1 MASGRRASSAKPDT
15 RMVSAG
21 TCSSSA
27 SWNRRSNSSAR
38 RTGCISLSTVPRGTR
53 VTLHNFLP
61 LLALILNVSLAGI
74 TLLRNSGSRLN
85 RLFVYFV
92 GGMAVWNLGVFMLRR
107 APDEPTAVFWEI
119 VIHTG
124 VIALPAFYYHFV
136 LIFLESTT
144 RHRTSLVVAYTLAIV
159 FNVINLSGSPLFMS
173 GVKSTYWGWAP
184 ATGPLYTPFFIYF
197 NFFLI
202 YGLLLRSYKDVESSF
217 RRNRATLILL
227 GTGVS
232 LVGGVIDFA
241 RFILTR
247 FVPAADLVYP
257 MGIPANMIFALM
269 LGTSIVRYRLFD
281 VNVLVKKGAIY
292 LLLRGV
298 LTGTLVTA
306 ESYADWDN
314 VNPLW
319 VILPLGFLLTMLVS
333 PIGQRLEERIER
345 LMFSRR
351 RGCYETLL
359 DLSKRMGSILD
370 FGRLMET
377 LVHGLVRGVPLTHCV
392 LMIFDPQRSAFV
404 VYREDTTVG
413 DGAGIVSIRVDSP
426 IVQWLNQKGRVL
438 VKEEAKLNPEIAAYF
453 ETAENELDAIKAA
466 LIVPLKIE
474 GKLTGILLV
483 GEKLSGDIF
492 DEQELEVLAVLANQV
507 AISLENARLYEELS
521 GSNAQLMQASR
532 LKSQFLAS
540 MSHELRTPLNSIIGF
555 SKVLLNRLDGDLT
568 ERQEVYIRSVH
579 NSGAHLLQLI
589 NGILDFSR
597 IEAGKVEMVSEDLD
611 LHALIDE
618 CIESSTPLARGKQLK
633 VEKNVP
639 LELPRLAADRTKVK
653 QILLNLLS
661 NAIKFTS
668 QGRVLVG
675 VAAEPGA
682 VRVKVSDTGIGI
694 RAEDLAR
701 LFEPFQQLD
710 NPVARSAGGTGL
722 GLAIS
727 KKFVELHGGRIW
739 AESRENQGST
749 FHFTLPLI

>member
-1 MASGRRASSAKPDT
+1 MTP
-15 RMVSAG
+15 
-21 TCSSSA
+21 
-27 SWNRRSNSSAR
+27 
-38 RTGCISLSTVPRGTR
+38 
-53 VTLHNFLP
+53 HNFLP
-61 LLALILNVSLAGI
+61 LLALVLNVSLAGI
-74 TLLRNSGSRLN
+74 TLFRNPGSRLN
-85 RLFVYFV
+85 RLFTYFV
-92 GGMAVWNLGVFMLRR
+92 SGMAVWNFGVFMLRR
-107 APDEPTAVFWEI
+107 SPDEATAVFWEI

-144 RHRTSLVVAYTLAIV
+144 RHRTSLLVVYALALLFSI
-159 FNVINLSGSPLFMS
+159 INLSGSSLFMS

-184 ATGPLYTPFFIYF
+184 ATGLLYTPFFVYF
-197 NFFLI
+197 NCFLI
-202 YGLLLRSYKDVESSF
+202 YGLLHLVRTYNDVDSSF

-227 GTGVS
+227 GTLVS
-232 LVGGVIDFA
+232 LIGGLIDFA
-241 RFILTR
+241 RFILAR

-257 MGIPANMIFALM
+257 LGIPANMVFALM

-281 VNVLVKKGAIY
+281 VNVVVKKGAIY
-292 LLLRGV
+292 LLLWGV
-298 LTGTLVTA
+298 LTSVLVAA
-306 ESYADWDN
+306 EQYADWDQL
-314 VNPLW
+314 NPLW
-319 VILPLGFLLTMLVS
+319 VILPLGFVMTMLVS
-333 PIGQRLEERIER
+333 PLGQRLEERIER
-345 LMFSRR
+345 VMFSRR

-392 LMIFDPQRSAFV
+392 LMIYDAQRSAFV
-404 VYREDTTVG
+404 VYREDATVG
-413 DGAGIVSIRVDSP
+413 EGVGAVAILGDSR
-426 IVQWLNQKGRVL
+426 IVQWLNQTGRVL
-438 VKEEAKLNPEIAAYF
+438 VKEEVKLNPEIAAYF
-453 ETAENELDAIKAA
+453 ETAEGELDAIKAT

-474 GKLTGILLV
+474 SKLTGILLV

-492 DEQELEVLAVLANQV
+492 DDQELEVLAVLANQV

-521 GSNAQLMQASR
+521 ESNAQLMQASR

-555 SKVLLNRLDGDLT
+555 SKVLLNRFDGELT
-568 ERQEVYIRSVH
+568 ERQETYIRSVH

-597 IEAGKVEMVSEDLD
+597 IEAGKLEMSSEELD
-611 LHALIDE
+611 LHELIDE
-618 CIESSTPLARGKQLK
+618 CIESSMPLARGKQMKL
-633 VEKNVP
+633 EKNAP
-639 LELPRLAADRTKVK
+639 LELPPLSGDRTKVK

-661 NAIKFTS
+661 NAIKFTA
-668 QGRVLVG
+668 QGRVLVS
-675 VAAEPGA
+675 VVAEPDA
-682 VRVKVSDTGIGI
+682 IRVSVADTGIGI
-694 RAEDLAR
+694 REDDLAH

-749 FHFTLPLI
+749 FHFTLPLT

>member
-1 MASGRRASSAKPDT
+1 
-15 RMVSAG
+15 
-21 TCSSSA
+21 
-27 SWNRRSNSSAR
+27 
-38 RTGCISLSTVPRGTR
+38 

-74 TLLRNSGSRLN
+74 TLFRNPGSRLN
-85 RLFVYFV
+85 RLFTYFV
-92 GGMAVWNLGVFMLRR
+92 GGMAVWNFGVFMLRR
-107 APDEPTAVFWEI
+107 APDETTAVFWEI

-144 RHRTSLVVAYTLAIV
+144 RHRTSLLAVYTLALV
-159 FNVINLSGSPLFMS
+159 FSVINLSGSTLFMH

-184 ATGPLYTPFFIYF
+184 ATGILYTPFFIYF

-202 YGLLLRSYKDVESSF
+202 YGLSLLLRVYKDVDSSF

-227 GTGVS
+227 GTLVS

-241 RFILTR
+241 RFILVR

-257 MGIPANMIFALM
+257 MGIPANMVFALM

-281 VNVLVKKGAIY
+281 VNVAAKKGAVY
-292 LLLRGV
+292 LLVWGV
-298 LTGTLVTA
+298 LTSVLVAA
-306 ESYADWDN
+306 ESYADWDQ

-319 VILPLGFLLTMLVS
+319 IILPLGFVMTMLVS
-333 PIGQRLEERIER
+333 PVGQRLEESIER
-345 LMFSRR
+345 VMFSRR

-359 DLSKRMGSILD
+359 DLSKRMGAILD

-392 LMIFDPQRSAFV
+392 LMIYDVQRSAFV
-404 VYREDTTVG
+404 VYREDASVG
-413 DGAGIVSIRVDSP
+413 ERSAAAPIRIDSR
-426 IVQWLNQKGRVL
+426 IVQWLNQTGRVL

-453 ETAENELDAIKAA
+453 DAAENELDAIRATI
-466 LIVPLKIE
+466 IVPLKIE

-492 DEQELEVLAVLANQV
+492 DDQELEVLAVLANQV

-521 GSNAQLMQASR
+521 ETNAELMQASR

-555 SKVLLNRLDGDLT
+555 SKVLLNRFDGELT
-568 ERQEVYIRSVH
+568 ERQETYIRSVH

-597 IEAGKVEMVSEDLD
+597 IEAGKLEMISEEVD
-611 LHALIDE
+611 LHELIDE
-618 CIESSTPLARGKQLK
+618 CIESSMPLARGKQMK

-639 LELPRLAADRTKVK
+639 LELPPLSGDRTKVK

-661 NAIKFTS
+661 NAIKFTG
-668 QGRVLVG
+668 QGRVLVSVVPEPDAIRVS
-675 VAAEPGA
+675 VA
-682 VRVKVSDTGIGI
+682 DTGIGI
-694 RAEDLAR
+694 REDDLAR

-710 NPVARSAGGTGL
+710 NPVVRSAGGTGL

-749 FHFTLPLI
+749 FHFTLPLS

>member
-1 MASGRRASSAKPDT
+1 MTP
-15 RMVSAG
+15 
-21 TCSSSA
+21 
-27 SWNRRSNSSAR
+27 
-38 RTGCISLSTVPRGTR
+38 
-53 VTLHNFLP
+53 HNFLP
-61 LLALILNVSLAGI
+61 LLALVLNVSLAGI
-74 TLLRNSGSRLN
+74 TLFRNPGSRLN
-85 RLFVYFV
+85 RLFTYFV
-92 GGMAVWNLGVFMLRR
+92 GGMAVWNFGVFMLRR
-107 APDEPTAVFWEI
+107 SPDEATAVFWEI

-144 RHRTSLVVAYTLAIV
+144 RHRTSLFVVYALALLFSIV
-159 FNVINLSGSPLFMS
+159 NLSGSSLFMS
-173 GVKSTYWGWAP
+173 GVNSTYWGWAP
-184 ATGPLYTPFFIYF
+184 ATGLLYTPFFVYF
-197 NFFLI
+197 NCFLI
-202 YGLLLRSYKDVESSF
+202 YGLLHLVRTYNDVDSSF

-227 GTGVS
+227 GTLVS
-232 LVGGVIDFA
+232 LIGGLIDFA
-241 RFILTR
+241 RFILAR

-257 MGIPANMIFALM
+257 MGIPANMVFALM

-281 VNVLVKKGAIY
+281 VNVVVKKGAIY
-292 LLLRGV
+292 LLLWGV
-298 LTGTLVTA
+298 LTSVLVAA
-306 ESYADWDN
+306 EQYADWDQL
-314 VNPLW
+314 NPLW
-319 VILPLGFLLTMLVS
+319 VILPLGFVMTMLVS

-345 LMFSRR
+345 VMFSRR

-392 LMIFDPQRSAFV
+392 LMIYDVQRSAFV
-404 VYREDTTVG
+404 VYREDATVG
-413 DGAGIVSIRVDSP
+413 EGVGAVAIRVDSR
-426 IVQWLNQKGRVL
+426 IVQWLNRTGRVL
-438 VKEEAKLNPEIAAYF
+438 VKEEVKLNPEIAAYF
-453 ETAENELDAIKAA
+453 ETAEGELDAIKAT

-492 DEQELEVLAVLANQV
+492 DNQELEVLAVLANQV

-521 GSNAQLMQASR
+521 ESNAQLMQASR

-555 SKVLLNRLDGDLT
+555 SKVLLNRFDGELT
-568 ERQEVYIRSVH
+568 ERQETYIRSVH

-597 IEAGKVEMVSEDLD
+597 IEAGKLEMISEELD
-611 LHALIDE
+611 LHELIDE
-618 CIESSTPLARGKQLK
+618 CIESSMPLARGKQMKL
-633 VEKNVP
+633 EKNVP
-639 LELPRLAADRTKVK
+639 LELPSLSGDRTKVK

-661 NAIKFTS
+661 NAIKFTA
-668 QGRVLVG
+668 QGRVLVS
-675 VAAEPGA
+675 VVAEPDA
-682 VRVKVSDTGIGI
+682 IRVSVADTGIGI
-694 RAEDLAR
+694 READLAH

-749 FHFTLPLI
+749 FHFTLPLT

>member
-1 MASGRRASSAKPDT
+1 
-15 RMVSAG
+15 
-21 TCSSSA
+21 
-27 SWNRRSNSSAR
+27 
-38 RTGCISLSTVPRGTR
+38 
-53 VTLHNFLP
+53 VTPHNFLP
-61 LLALILNVSLAGI
+61 LLALVLNVSLAGI
-74 TLLRNSGSRLN
+74 TLFRNPGSRLN
-85 RLFVYFV
+85 RLFTYFV
-92 GGMAVWNLGVFMLRR
+92 GGMAVWNFGVFMLRR
-107 APDEPTAVFWEI
+107 SPDEATAVFWEI

-144 RHRTSLVVAYTLAIV
+144 RHRTSLLVVYALALLFSI
-159 FNVINLSGSPLFMS
+159 INLSGSSLFMS

-184 ATGPLYTPFFIYF
+184 ATGLLYTPFFVYF
-197 NFFLI
+197 NCFLI
-202 YGLLLRSYKDVESSF
+202 YGLLHLVRTYHDVDSSF

-227 GTGVS
+227 GTLVS
-232 LVGGVIDFA
+232 LIGGLIDFA
-241 RFILTR
+241 RFILAR

-257 MGIPANMIFALM
+257 LGIPANMVFALM

-281 VNVLVKKGAIY
+281 VNVVVKKGAIY
-292 LLLRGV
+292 LLLWGV
-298 LTGTLVTA
+298 LTSVLVAA
-306 ESYADWDN
+306 EQYADWDEL
-314 VNPLW
+314 NPLW
-319 VILPLGFLLTMLVS
+319 VILPLGFVMTMLVS
-333 PIGQRLEERIER
+333 PLGHRLEERIER
-345 LMFSRR
+345 VMFSRR

-392 LMIFDPQRSAFV
+392 LMIYDAERSAFV
-404 VYREDTTVG
+404 VYREDATVG
-413 DGAGIVSIRVDSP
+413 EGVGAVALRGDSR
-426 IVQWLNQKGRVL
+426 IVQWLNQTGRVL
-438 VKEEAKLNPEIAAYF
+438 VKEEVKLNPEIAAYF
-453 ETAENELDAIKAA
+453 ETAEGELDAIKAT

-474 GKLTGILLV
+474 SKLTGILLV

-492 DEQELEVLAVLANQV
+492 DDQELEVLAVLANQV

-521 GSNAQLMQASR
+521 ESNAQLMQASR

-555 SKVLLNRLDGDLT
+555 SKVLLNRFDGELT
-568 ERQEVYIRSVH
+568 ERQETYIRSVH

-597 IEAGKVEMVSEDLD
+597 IEAGKLEMISEELD
-611 LHALIDE
+611 LHELIDE
-618 CIESSTPLARGKQLK
+618 CIESSMPLARGKQMKL
-633 VEKNVP
+633 EKNVP
-639 LELPRLAADRTKVK
+639 LELPPLSGDRTKVK

-661 NAIKFTS
+661 NAIKFTA
-668 QGRVLVG
+668 QGRVLVS
-675 VAAEPGA
+675 VVAEPDA
-682 VRVKVSDTGIGI
+682 IRVSVADTGIGI
-694 RAEDLAR
+694 REDDLAH

-749 FHFTLPLI
+749 FHFTLPLT

>member
-1 MASGRRASSAKPDT
+1 M
-15 RMVSAG
+15 
-21 TCSSSA
+21 
-27 SWNRRSNSSAR
+27 
-38 RTGCISLSTVPRGTR
+38 
-53 VTLHNFLP
+53 TLHNFLP

-74 TLLRNSGSRLN
+74 TLFRNPGSRLN
-85 RLFVYFV
+85 RLFTYFV
-92 GGMAVWNLGVFMLRR
+92 GGMAVWNFGVFMLRR
-107 APDEPTAVFWEI
+107 APDEATAVFWEI
-119 VIHTG
+119 IIHTG

-144 RHRTSLVVAYTLAIV
+144 RHRTSLLVAYTLALV
-159 FNVINLSGSPLFMS
+159 FIIINLSGSTLFMH
-173 GVKSTYWGWAP
+173 GVKTTYWGWAP
-184 ATGPLYTPFFIYF
+184 ATGLLYTPFFVYF

-202 YGLLLRSYKDVESSF
+202 YGLAHLIRIYKDVDSSF

-227 GTGVS
+227 GTLVS

-241 RFILTR
+241 RFILVR

-257 MGIPANMIFALM
+257 MGIPANMVFALM

-281 VNVLVKKGAIY
+281 VNVAVKKGAVY
-292 LLLRGV
+292 LLVWGV
-298 LTGTLVTA
+298 VTSVLMAA
-306 ESYADWDN
+306 ESYADWDQM
-314 VNPLW
+314 NPLW
-319 VILPLGFLLTMLVS
+319 IILPLGFVMTMLVS
-333 PIGQRLEERIER
+333 PVGQRLEESIER
-345 LMFSRR
+345 VMFSRR

-359 DLSKRMGSILD
+359 DLSKRMGAILD

-392 LMIFDPQRSAFV
+392 LTIYDAQRSAFV
-404 VYREDTTVG
+404 VYREDTSVG
-413 DGAGIVSIRVDSP
+413 ERGAAAPIRSESR
-426 IVQWLNQKGRVL
+426 IVQWLNQTGRVL

-453 ETAENELDAIKAA
+453 EAAENELDAIKATI
-466 LIVPLKIE
+466 IVPLKIE

-492 DEQELEVLAVLANQV
+492 DDEELEVLAVLANQV
-507 AISLENARLYEELS
+507 AISLENARLYEEIS
-521 GSNAQLMQASR
+521 ETNAELMQASR

-555 SKVLLNRLDGDLT
+555 SKVLLNRFDGELT
-568 ERQEVYIRSVH
+568 ERQETYIRSVH

-597 IEAGKVEMVSEDLD
+597 IEAGKLEMISEEVD
-611 LHALIDE
+611 LHELIDE
-618 CIESSTPLARGKQLK
+618 CIETSMPLARGKQMK

-639 LELPRLAADRTKVK
+639 LELPPLSGDRTKVK

-661 NAIKFTS
+661 NAIKFTG
-668 QGRVLVG
+668 QGRVLVSVVPEPDALRVS
-675 VAAEPGA
+675 VA
-682 VRVKVSDTGIGI
+682 DTGIGI
-694 RAEDLAR
+694 REDDLTR

-710 NPVARSAGGTGL
+710 NPVVRSAGGTGL

-749 FHFTLPLI
+749 FHFTLPLT

>member
-1 MASGRRASSAKPDT
+1 
-15 RMVSAG
+15 
-21 TCSSSA
+21 
-27 SWNRRSNSSAR
+27 
-38 RTGCISLSTVPRGTR
+38 

-74 TLLRNSGSRLN
+74 TLFRNPESRLN
-85 RLFVYFV
+85 RLFTYFV
-92 GGMAVWNLGVFMLRR
+92 GGMAVWNFGVFMLRR
-107 APDEPTAVFWEI
+107 SPDEATAVFWEI

-144 RHRTSLVVAYTLAIV
+144 RHRRSLFVAYTLALV
-159 FNVINLSGSPLFMS
+159 FSVINLSGSTLFMH

-184 ATGPLYTPFFIYF
+184 ATGILYTPFFVYF

-202 YGLLLRSYKDVESSF
+202 YGLSHLIRVYKDVDSSF

-227 GTGVS
+227 GTLVS

-241 RFILTR
+241 RFILAR
-247 FVPAADLVYP
+247 FIPAADLVYP
-257 MGIPANMIFALM
+257 MGIPANMVFALM

-281 VNVLVKKGAIY
+281 VNVAVKKSAVY
-292 LLLRGV
+292 LLVWGV
-298 LTGTLVTA
+298 LTSVLVAA

-319 VILPLGFLLTMLVS
+319 VILPLGFVMTMLVS
-333 PIGQRLEERIER
+333 PVGQRLEESIER
-345 LMFSRR
+345 VMFSRR

-359 DLSKRMGSILD
+359 DLSKRMGAILD

-392 LMIFDPQRSAFV
+392 LMIYDAQRSAFA
-404 VYREDTTVG
+404 VYREDASVG
-413 DGAGIVSIRVDSP
+413 ERGAVAPIRIDSR
-426 IVQWLNQKGRVL
+426 IVQWLNQTGRVL

-453 ETAENELDAIKAA
+453 ESAENELDAINAA

-492 DEQELEVLAVLANQV
+492 DDQELEVLAVLANQV

-521 GSNAQLMQASR
+521 ETNAELMQASR

-555 SKVLLNRLDGDLT
+555 SKVLLNRFDGELT
-568 ERQEVYIRSVH
+568 ERQETYIRSVH

-597 IEAGKVEMVSEDLD
+597 IEAGKLEMVSEEVD
-611 LHALIDE
+611 LHELIDE
-618 CIESSTPLARGKQLK
+618 CIESSMPLARGKHMK

-639 LELPRLAADRTKVK
+639 LELPPLSGDRTKIK

-661 NAIKFTS
+661 NAIKFTG
-668 QGRVLVG
+668 QGRVLVSVVPEPDAIRVS
-675 VAAEPGA
+675 VA
-682 VRVKVSDTGIGI
+682 DTGIGI
-694 RAEDLAR
+694 REDDLAR

-710 NPVARSAGGTGL
+710 NPVVRSAGGTGL

-749 FHFTLPLI
+749 FHFTIPLT

>member
-1 MASGRRASSAKPDT
+1 
-15 RMVSAG
+15 
-21 TCSSSA
+21 
-27 SWNRRSNSSAR
+27 
-38 RTGCISLSTVPRGTR
+38 

-61 LLALILNVSLAGI
+61 LFALILNVSLAGI
-74 TLLRNSGSRLN
+74 TLFRNPGSRLN
-85 RLFVYFV
+85 RLFAYFV
-92 GGMAVWNLGVFMLRR
+92 GGMAVWNFGVFMLRR
-107 APDEPTAVFWEI
+107 SPDETTAFFWEI

-144 RHRTSLVVAYTLAIV
+144 RHRRSLFVAYALALLFSI
-159 FNVINLSGSPLFMS
+159 INLSASPLFMR
-173 GVKSTYWGWAP
+173 GVQSTYWGWAP
-184 ATGPLYTPFFIYF
+184 ATGVLYTPFFVYF
-197 NFFLI
+197 NFFFI
-202 YGLLLRSYKDVESSF
+202 YGLVQLIRVYKDVDSSF

-227 GTGVS
+227 GTLVS

-241 RFILTR
+241 RFILAR
-247 FVPAADLVYP
+247 FLPAADLVYP
-257 MGIPANMIFALM
+257 MGIPANMVFALM

-292 LLLRGV
+292 LLVWGM
-298 LTGTLVTA
+298 LTSILVAA
-306 ESYADWDN
+306 ESYADWDR

-319 VILPLGFLLTMLVS
+319 VIVPLGFVMTMLVS
-333 PIGQRLEERIER
+333 PVGQRLEEWIER
-345 LMFSRR
+345 VMFSRR

-392 LMIFDPQRSAFV
+392 LMIYDVQRSAFV
-404 VYREDTTVG
+404 AYREDANVG
-413 DGAGIVSIRVDSP
+413 ERGVAQPIRIDSR
-426 IVQWLNQKGRVL
+426 IVQWLNQTGRIL
-438 VKEEAKLNPEIAAYF
+438 VKEEAQLNPELAAYF
-453 ETAENELDAIKAA
+453 AIAESELDAIRAT

-492 DEQELEVLAVLANQV
+492 DDQELEVLAVLANQV

-521 GSNAQLMQASR
+521 ESNAQLMEASR

-555 SKVLLNRLDGDLT
+555 SKVLLNRFDGELT
-568 ERQEVYIRSVH
+568 ERQETYIRSVH

-597 IEAGKVEMVSEDLD
+597 IEAGKLEMMSEELD
-611 LHALIDE
+611 LHELIDE

-633 VEKNVP
+633 LEKNVP
-639 LELPRLAADRTKVK
+639 LELPPLSGDRTKVK
-653 QILLNLLS
+653 QVLLNLLS
-661 NAIKFTS
+661 NAIKFTG
-668 QGRVLVG
+668 QGRVLVSVVPEPDAIRVS
-675 VAAEPGA
+675 VA
-682 VRVKVSDTGIGI
+682 DTGIGI
-694 RAEDLAR
+694 REDDLAR

-710 NPVARSAGGTGL
+710 NPVVRSAGGTGL

-749 FHFTLPLI
+749 FHFTLPLT